1 MQPRPSVS
9 VAKSRVRGVLYFV
22 KKHDKSC
29 VDIGLVGYFG
39 PLLHH
44 NLHQQPRE
52 YGRQSRNAAPVSCD
66 LDESEIAKSLVKGGH
81 VGLSSFAKD
90 LERVQAATWLVKTGI
105 GICGP
110 SPRAPRLHSHRGHF
124 PQLPHFALPRHMRLH
139 TAVLFD
145 RLRHHLR
152 RHRSRVAPDG
162 RLTAR
167 HPDEQNV
174 VVHAR
179 VRLRC
184 EAGAAVA
191 GVELVRRNLLPTRI
205 VRRRSAP

>member
-22 KKHDKSC
+22 KKHDKLC
-29 VDIGLVGYFG
+29 VEIGLAGYFG

-110 SPRAPRLHSHRGHF
+110 SPRAPRLHSHRGH
-124 PQLPHFALPRHMRLH
+124 
-139 TAVLFD
+139 
-145 RLRHHLR
+145 LR
-152 RHRSRVAPDG
+152 RCPTLPFPATYAFILQYRMNARAINCVETVPPEAPDG
-162 RLTAR
+162 RFIAR
-167 HPDEQNV
+167 HPTSSTLWCALNGK
-174 VVHAR
+174 
-179 VRLRC
+179 LRRG
-184 EAGAAVA
+184 AGDAVA
-191 GVELVRRNLLPTRI
+191 G
-205 VRRRSAP
+205 SGAGSS